1 MIPILKNVYIDI
13 VDDIVNKH
21 NNTYYKTIK
30 MKPVYVKLHL
40 RIPKYKKKFSIRLPS
55 KLAWRSLFLWLKIV
69 KNIVPWTYSISDF
82 KGKGIVGTFY
92 EKELQE
98 TNQREFRVEKVIK
111 GKGDKLYEMER
122 NRKAMIVLLIIGLIK
137 KA

>member
-82 KGKGIVGTFY
+82 KVKGIVGTFY